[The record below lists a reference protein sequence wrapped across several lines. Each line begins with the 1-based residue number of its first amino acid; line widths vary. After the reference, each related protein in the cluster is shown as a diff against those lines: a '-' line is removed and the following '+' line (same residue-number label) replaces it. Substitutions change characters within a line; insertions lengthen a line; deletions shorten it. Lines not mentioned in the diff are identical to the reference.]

1 MKFCDKLQKIRKE
14 NNVTQ
19 EQLADKLD
27 VSRQAVSKWESG
39 TAYPDTEKLIQ
50 ISKIFKVSLD
60 ELINDEVQVNKE
72 NNTSKKYNF
81 MDIFNV
87 VFEFIS
93 KSFSM
98 FWAMK
103 FKDKIKLLFEMAVLV
118 FALIIASHITV
129 SIITEIIRR
138 IFIFLPGR
146 ISNYIAMVVDNIL
159 YVGCLVIGVIVAV
172 KVFKTRYLD
181 YYVVIA
187 DDTVEERV
195 LEEPI
200 KELKEKKDYKVV
212 IRDPEHSSFNFFKK
226 IYEGFILI
234 LKVFALIM
242 AVPIII
248 TFITAVMFFV
258 ISLAYAVSGLF
269 FSGISLA
276 ILGGIV
282 FIFLILEFIFNLLFN
297 RKHAYLRIF
306 ILFILSLVMIGSGAG
321 LSFTALND
329 FEIVNDSD
337 MTTDVESLYV
347 TMTDNMVIDD
357 INNIDEENIV
367 IDNNLRNIKIDVK
380 TYGNVSV
387 RTYTHTFHDENDDYR
402 EYLSVNIIVDYDDM
416 KTFKTL
422 LEDAKN
428 KRIRTYDAT
437 GYEIDKLYISQDNL
451 TKIKENY
458 KKLYD

>member
-72 NNTSKKYNF
+72 KITSKKYNF

-103 FKDKIKLLFEMAVLV
+103 FKDKIKLLFEIAVLV

-159 YVGCLVIGVIVAV
+159 YAGCLVIGVIVV
-172 KVFKTRYLD
+172 IKVFKTRYLD
-181 YYVVIA
+181 YYVVIT

-226 IYEGFILI
+226 IYAGFILI
-234 LKVFALIM
+234 LKVLALIV
-242 AVPIII
+242 AVPVIL
-248 TFITAVMFFV
+248 TFISAVMLFV
-258 ISLAYAVSGLF
+258 ISLGYAVSGLF

-276 ILGGIV
+276 IFGGIV
-282 FIFLILEFIFNLLFN
+282 FLFLVLEFIYNLLFD
-297 RKHAYLRIF
+297 RKHAYLRVF
-306 ILFILSLVMIGSGAG
+306 ILFILSLVMIGSGMG

-329 FEIVNDSD
+329 FEIIKDSELSSEVETISIDMLDNLVLNNLKDIPNDK
-337 MTTDVESLYV
+337 V
-347 TMTDNMVIDD
+347 
-357 INNIDEENIV
+357 V
-367 IDNNLRNIKIDVK
+367 IDNDLKNIKIDVR
-380 TYGNVSV
+380 TYGNVFM
-387 RTYTHTFHDENDDYR
+387 RPYTYISHDSNDDYQ
-402 EYLSVNIIVDYDDM
+402 EYHVVNIITEYDDM
-416 KTFKTL
+416 KTFKRMI
-422 LEDAKN
+422 EDAK
-428 KRIRTYDAT
+428 KKQFRTYDEN
-437 GYEIDKLYISQDNL
+437 GFVIEKIYISEKNL
-451 TKIKENY
+451 EKISNNY
-458 KKLYD
+458 KRLYD